1 MARLDTKVIDGVTV
15 AEIQD
20 SKLLENAAIEQ
31 IGKELLECVE
41 DASNGRLLLD
51 FNKVKFMSSAMM
63 GRLVMLSTKCKK
75 DKVTLKFCSLDKDIA
90 EVFRITKLH
99 KMFDIQKD
107 QARGI
112 TAFTKKGWFD

>member
-1 MARLDTKVIDGVTV
+1 MARLDTKNIDGVTV

-20 SKLLENAAIEQ
+20 SKLLENAAIDQ

-41 DASNGRLLLD
+41 DAVNGRLLLD
-51 FNKVKFMSSAMM
+51 FSKVKFMSSAMM

-75 DKVTLKFCSLDKDIA
+75 DKVALKFCSLDKDIA
-90 EVFRITKLH
+90 EVFRITNLH

-112 TAFTKKGWFD
+112 AAFTKKGWFG